1 VSGFIKGLDHLEIW
15 KKNFPVRLADDVYEE
30 LLRIKGKRSFSE
42 VIRGLLK
49 IREGNA
55 KALIKIF
62 GTLSEEEY
70 MEVKDRL
77 DSLKDFEK
85 WGLSLTQT

>member
-1 VSGFIKGLDHLEIW
+1 MVKTVTI
-15 KKNFPVRLADDVYEE
+15 ADDVYEE

-42 VIRGLLK
+42 VIRELLK

-62 GTLSEEEY
+62 GILSEEEY
-70 MEVKDRL
+70 RVVKNRL
-77 DSLKDFEK
+77 DGLKEDFEK
-85 WGLSLTQT
+85 WGQSLIQM